1 MPNLKDQVIDA
12 LRTVDD
18 PDLKKDLVSLNMI
31 KDVEVR
37 ESGAVSVTV
46 ELTTPACPLK
56 HKIEGDCRQAI
67 GAVEGVS
74 SIDINMTA
82 RVSKGAI
89 PEGKT
94 PIPGVKNILAV
105 GSGKGGV
112 GKTTTA
118 VNLATALSRLGA
130 RVALLDADIYGPNV
144 PAMLGAAGRPRVV
157 EKRIVPLE
165 AHGLRVISMGFLV
178 SEDQPVVWRGPML
191 HGALR
196 QLLFDVA
203 WGDCDYLVIDL
214 PPGTGDIQLSLSQT
228 VPVTGSVIVTTP
240 QNVALQDVRK
250 GVAMFRQVGIPVIGV
265 VENMS
270 FYLCPKCGHRDEVF
284 SHGGGAAM
292 AAQMD
297 VELLGEVPLNSRLR
311 EAMDSGNP
319 AALEPETEFGA
330 IYAGIASRV
339 AQRISIINA
348 SNGPKPFAVISGP

>member
-1 MPNLKDQVIDA
+1 MASLKESVIDA

-31 KDVEVR
+31 KNVVTG
-37 ESGAVSVTV
+37 ESGAVSITV

-56 HKIEGDCRQAI
+56 KKIEDDCRQAVER
-67 GAVEGVS
+67 VEGVTS
-74 SIDINMTA
+74 VAIEMTA
-82 RVSKGAI
+82 RVSNGTV

-118 VNLATALSRLGA
+118 VNLAVALSKLGA

-144 PAMLGAAGRPRVV
+144 PSMLGVEGRPRVV
-157 EKRIVPLE
+157 DKRILPLE
-165 AHGLRVISMGFLV
+165 ACGIRVISMGLLV
-178 SEDQPVVWRGPML
+178 SADQPLVWRGPML

-203 WGDCDYLVIDL
+203 WGDCDYLVIDM
-214 PPGTGDIQLSLSQT
+214 PPGTGDVQLSLAQT
-228 VPVTGSVIVTTP
+228 VPVTGAVIVTTP

-250 GVAMFRQVGIPVIGV
+250 GIAMFRQVGVPVIGV

-270 FYLCPKCGHRDEVF
+270 WYSCPKCGNRDDVF
-284 SHGGGAAM
+284 STGGGTAM
-292 AAQMD
+292 AA
-297 VELLGEVPLNSRLR
+297 ELGIEVIGEVPLNSLLR
-311 EAMDSGNP
+311 EAMDSGRP
-319 AALEPETEFGA
+319 VALDTESEFGR
-330 IYAGIASRV
+330 IYAGIASKV
-339 AQRISIINA
+339 AQRISILNA
-348 SNGPKPFAVISGP
+348 KDGPKPFAVISNP